1 MDKARKLAG
10 DLLSKITKE
19 GAYSGAELD
28 QALFSGSLND
38 QDKAFVTELV
48 YGTLA
53 RLYSIDEIIKAYSKI
68 KLTKMEDQVLSSL
81 RIAIY
86 QILYLDKIPTF
97 AAVDEAVTI
106 VRKKSPKAAGF
117 VNGMLRSILREE
129 KELEFP
135 DEVSRLSF
143 AYSLRPELT
152 RHFLTEYPEE
162 AETILGN
169 LVEPEGLSI
178 RINEQKITAETYK
191 KLLTDEGYEYTE
203 GWFSPLFV
211 YLNRQ
216 GAVRRMPGF
225 AEGFFSVQNEAAAL
239 PPLIL
244 TRLVKEGTVLDL
256 CASPGGKSA
265 FMAEQSAPDFKV
277 TAFDLSEHKLI
288 RMRENFGRLGLSIET
303 KAADAAKFLPEYEHS
318 ADGIILDVPCSGL
331 GLIGRK
337 PDIRLKMDLKAMAEL
352 TKLQAAILKN
362 SARYL
367 KTGGYLIYSTCT
379 LNRAENQLNVLSFL
393 KDHPEFSLLT
403 EAVEALST
411 LAVSKGLDNLRL
423 EQGMLTV
430 LPGSG
435 LDGFFVAV
443 MKRS

>member
-10 DLLSKITKE
+10 DLLLKITKE

-28 QALFSGSLND
+28 QALFSGQLTD

-68 KLTKMEDQVLSSL
+68 KLTKMEDQVLATL

-86 QILYLDKIPTF
+86 QIQYLDKVPPF

-129 KELEFP
+129 KDLKFP
-135 DEVSRLSF
+135 DEVARLSF
-143 AYSLRPELT
+143 TYSLRPELT
-152 RHFLTEYPEE
+152 RHFLTEYPDE
-162 AETILGN
+162 AEAILEN
-169 LVEPEGLSI
+169 LVEPEGISI
-178 RINEQKITAETYK
+178 RINEKKITPEAYK
-191 KLLTDEGYEYTE
+191 KRLAEEGYEFTE

-216 GAVRRMPGF
+216 GSVRRLPGF
-225 AEGFFSVQNEAAAL
+225 AQGLFSVQNEAAAL

-244 TRLVKEGTVLDL
+244 SKLVKSGSVLDL

-265 FMAEQSAPDFKV
+265 FIAEQSSDNLKV
-277 TAFDLSEHKLI
+277 TAFDLSEHKLL
-288 RMRENFGRLGLSIET
+288 RMRENFTRLGLAIET
-303 KAADAAKFLPEYEHS
+303 KAADAARFLPEYEGT

-337 PDIRLKMDLKAMAEL
+337 PDIRLKMDLKGMGEL
-352 TKLQAAILKN
+352 AKIQATILENGSKYLKN
-362 SARYL
+362 
-367 KTGGYLIYSTCT
+367 GGYLIYSTCT
-379 LNRAENQLNVLSFL
+379 LNRAENQNMVLNFL
-393 KDHPEFSLLT
+393 KSHPEFSLLSGP
-403 EAVEALST
+403 ALE
-411 LAVSKGLDNLRL
+411 LQAHAAGQGLNNLRL
-423 EQGMLTV
+423 DQGMLTV
-430 LPGSG
+430 LPGDG
-435 LDGFFVAV
+435 LDGFFLAV
-443 MKRS
+443 LKRS

>member
-1 MDKARKLAG
+1 MDKARKIAG
-10 DLLSKITKE
+10 DLLLKITKE
-19 GAYSGAELD
+19 RAYSGAELD
-28 QALFSGSLND
+28 QALFSGTLND

-86 QILYLDKIPTF
+86 QIRYLDKIPPF

-117 VNGMLRSILREE
+117 VNGMLRSILRDE
-129 KELEFP
+129 KEMIFP
-135 DEVSRLSF
+135 DEVARLSF
-143 AYSLRPELT
+143 NYSLRPELT
-152 RHFLTEYPEE
+152 RHFLKEYPDA
-162 AETILGN
+162 AEQILED

-178 RINEQKITAETYK
+178 RINEKKITPQAFKE
-191 KLLTDEGYEYTE
+191 LLTEKDYEYTD

-211 YLNRQ
+211 YLDRP
-216 GAVRRMPGF
+216 GSVRRIPGF

-244 TRLVKEGTVLDL
+244 SKLIKSGTVLDL

-265 FMAEQSAPDFKV
+265 FMAEQGGGALKV

-288 RMRENFGRLGLSIET
+288 RMKENFKRLGLTIET
-303 KAADAAKFLPEYEHS
+303 RVADATKYFPEYENT

-337 PDIRLKMDLKAMAEL
+337 PDIRLNMDLKGMNEL
-352 TKLQAAILKN
+352 VKIQVAILENGSK
-362 SARYL
+362 YL
-367 KTGGYLIYSTCT
+367 KRGGHLIYSTCT
-379 LNRAENQLNVLSFL
+379 LNRAENEHNVLNFL
-393 KDHPEFSLLT
+393 KTHPDFSLKLAPL
-403 EAVEALST
+403 EELS
-411 LAVSKGLDNLRL
+411 AGAAAKEIENLRL

-430 LPGSG
+430 LPGHG
-435 LDGFFVAV
+435 LDGFFLAV
-443 MKRS
+443 MQKA